1 MYRTFPALE
10 RQSLWCSVY
19 TPVLVL
25 VFGIPAEARM
35 LLGLVEVAVTY
46 DADDNDNEY
55 LLDMFIFMFSSD
67 KRNPKTDSTTKKDR
81 SEAHVASG

>member
-35 LLGLVEVAVTY
+35 LLGLVAVAVKY
-46 DADDNDNEY
+46 DANDNDNES

-67 KRNPKTDSTTKKDR
+67 KRNPKPDSMTKKDR
-81 SEAHVASG
+81 SKAHVASG